1 MVSGKKKYI
10 FIVAIAAAVV
20 IVAISLSVRNSNI
33 QSGKE
38 LYNELYNAGL
48 FISDS
53 YLDKAA
59 AENYL
64 SGMGYDPEDAINDI
78 NAYLRSIGEDPLAD

>member
-10 FIVAIAAAVV
+10 FIVAIAVVLV
-20 IVAISLSVRNSNI
+20 IVAITLSVRNSNI

-53 YLDKAA
+53 NLDKAA

-64 SGMGYDPEDAINDI
+64 SGMGYDPKGAINDI
-78 NAYLRSIGEDPLAD
+78 NAYLRSIGEDTLAD